1 MPWPLSTPTG
11 LMPACDIDLAS
22 FDALVQKT
30 ASLSCISSYK
40 VGFALGLSAG
50 LPRVVETA
58 RKWTD
63 KPLIYDH
70 QKAGTD
76 IPATGKV
83 FARTLKQA
91 GIDAAILFPQAG
103 PITHKAWIEAL
114 REEGL
119 GVIVGGWM
127 SHPGYT
133 EKDGGYL
140 RDEGILDIYRD
151 AADAGVEDFVGPGNQ
166 PDVVAMLRAMLV
178 ERGVTPTFH
187 MPGLL
192 TQGGDILSATEAAGS
207 RWQAIIGR
215 AITQADDPVAAI
227 QAFWPHPIGHQGANA

>member
-1 MPWPLSTPTG
+1 MPWSTLPATG
-11 LMPACDIDLAS
+11 LMPACDIDLAA
-22 FDALVQKT
+22 FVRLVEQT
-30 ASLSCISSYK
+30 ASLACISSYK

-50 LPRVVETA
+50 LPRVVEAA

-83 FARTLKQA
+83 FAKTLRAA

-133 EKDGGYL
+133 ERDGGYL
-140 RDEGILDIYRD
+140 RDEGILDIYRH
-151 AADAGVEDFVGPGNQ
+151 AADAGVEHFVAPGNQ
-166 PDVVAMLRAMLV
+166 PDVVASLKKLLE
-178 ERGVTPTFH
+178 ERGVAPTFH

-192 TQGGDILSATEAAGS
+192 TQGGDITEATRAAGD
-207 RWQAIIGR
+207 RWHAIIGR

-227 QAFWPHPIGHQGANA
+227 RGFWPY